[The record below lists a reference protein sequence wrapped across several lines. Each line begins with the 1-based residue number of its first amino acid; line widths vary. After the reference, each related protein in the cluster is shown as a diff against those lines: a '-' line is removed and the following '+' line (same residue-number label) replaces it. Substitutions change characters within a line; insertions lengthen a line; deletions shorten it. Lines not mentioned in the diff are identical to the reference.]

1 MNANII
7 EMLSNGENQTVEFL
21 PTDASPLAI
30 AKVISA
36 FANTNGGT
44 ILLGVKDASTIV
56 GIPHSTATIKM
67 GDVLGMLSSTDIV
80 TFELTKFRISLD
92 IAVITVEKSDKLV
105 FCDSGAYVR
114 VGDKIKIMPQAEISS
129 RINSSE
135 NSVESISQ
143 ALAKQAQTIET
154 FEKTISALKSE
165 VSDGNSFTSKI
176 KDQLIGGV
184 VGAIIG
190 VALTMIGL

>member
-7 EMLSNGENQTVEFL
+7 EMLSNGENLTVEFL
-21 PTDASPLAI
+21 PNDASPLAI

-56 GIPHSTATIKM
+56 GITPSTATIKM
-67 GDVLGMLSSTDIV
+67 SDVLGMLSSTDIV
-80 TFELTKFRISLD
+80 TFEFTKFRISLD
-92 IAVITVEKSDKLV
+92 ITVITVEKSEKLV

-114 VGDKIKIMPQAEISS
+114 VGDKVKIMPQAEISS
-129 RINSSE
+129 RINSTE
-135 NSVESISQ
+135 NSVESISK

-190 VALTMIGL
+190 ITLTMIGL

>member
-1 MNANII
+1 
-7 EMLSNGENQTVEFL
+7 MLSNGENLTVEFL
-21 PTDASPLAI
+21 PNDASPLAI

-56 GIPHSTATIKM
+56 GIPPSTATIKM

-80 TFELTKFRISLD
+80 TFEFTKFRISLD
-92 IAVITVEKSDKLV
+92 ITVITVEKSEKLV

-114 VGDKIKIMPQAEISS
+114 VGDKVKIMPQAEISS
-129 RINSSE
+129 RINSTE
-135 NSVESISQ
+135 NSVESISN

-190 VALTMIGL
+190 ITLTMIGL

>member
-7 EMLSNGENQTVEFL
+7 EMLSNGENLTVEFL
-21 PTDASPLAI
+21 PNDASPLAI

-56 GIPHSTATIKM
+56 GIPPSTATIKM

-80 TFELTKFRISLD
+80 TFEFTKFRISLD
-92 IAVITVEKSDKLV
+92 ITVITVEKSEKLV

-114 VGDKIKIMPQAEISS
+114 VGDKVKIMPQAEISS
-129 RINSSE
+129 RINSTE
-135 NSVESISQ
+135 NSVESISN

-190 VALTMIGL
+190 ITLTMIGL

>member
-1 MNANII
+1 LNANII
-7 EMLSNGENQTVEFL
+7 EMLSNGENLTVEFL
-21 PTDASPLAI
+21 PNDASPLAI

-56 GIPHSTATIKM
+56 GIPPSTATIKM

-80 TFELTKFRISLD
+80 TFEFTKFRISLD
-92 IAVITVEKSDKLV
+92 ITVITVEKSEKLV

-114 VGDKIKIMPQAEISS
+114 VGDKVKIMPQAEISS
-129 RINSSE
+129 RINSTE
-135 NSVESISQ
+135 NSVESISN

-190 VALTMIGL
+190 ITLTMIGL